1 MKIIQWHYWKYSLD
15 IRSNQVMRNNETTL
29 EAQGLINR
37 NYTHTTA
44 TPPTQ
49 KLPGKINRR

>member
-1 MKIIQWHYWKYSLD
+1 MQIIQWHYWKYSLD

-37 NYTHTTA
+37 NYMHTTT

-49 KLPGKINRR
+49 KLQGRINRR